1 MTENK
6 DTKFKPIVIKNL
18 FLKKNPSLAKKI
30 PGFIYSYLNKVTHID
45 EVNYFF
51 STYDHL
57 KGVDF
62 AKQVLEYL
70 NIKVKI
76 KNPENILT
84 DGRFVFASNHPLGG
98 ADGIILIAL
107 LGEKF
112 DLAFPVN
119 DILLNVKNLNNIF
132 TPINK
137 HGAQAKDAAE
147 SLNNAFN
154 SDKQIII
161 FPAGLVSRRKK
172 GKIEDLEWKKTFI
185 TKAKSSNRD
194 IIPVHVSG
202 RNSNFFYNL
211 ANIRKLLGIK
221 ANIEMLYLI
230 AEFSKH
236 RNKTFEI
243 TFGEKISIESI
254 DKSKSHKKWAQ
265 TIKNIVHSLNI

>member
-6 DTKFKPIVIKNL
+6 DTKYKPIVIKNL
-18 FLKKNPSLAKKI
+18 FIKKSPSLAKKI
-30 PGFIYSYLNKVTHID
+30 PNFIYSYLNRVTHID

-51 STYDHL
+51 STYANL

-62 AKQVLEYL
+62 AQQVLKYL
-70 NIKVKI
+70 NIEVKI
-76 KNPENILT
+76 KNPENIPT
-84 DGRFVFASNHPLGG
+84 DGRFIFASNHPLGG

-107 LGEKF
+107 LGKYF
-112 DLAFPVN
+112 DLSFPVN
-119 DILLNVKNLNNIF
+119 DILLNVKNLDNIF

-137 HGAQAKDAAE
+137 HGAQAKSAAE
-147 SLNNAFN
+147 SLNKAFN
-154 SDKQIII
+154 SDRQIII

-172 GKIEDLEWKKTFI
+172 GKVEDLEWKKTFI
-185 TKAKSSNRD
+185 TKAKSSKRD

-230 AEFSKH
+230 DEFSRH

-254 DKSKSHKKWAQ
+254 DKSKSHKDWAQ